1 MKLKQKILM
10 LVALPIIIM
19 GVIIFVVS
27 SVQIQAAM
35 EKQNSSGME
44 ATAISIYNTYNTP
57 KGNYRLD
64 EKGDFKKGNTMNI
77 SQSMDIVDSVKGSGM
92 EVTVY
97 YGTQQMISSVMN
109 EEGERL
115 TDIPLPESV
124 ISKVLNDG
132 QGVFLADININGK
145 SYSAYY
151 YPIID
156 ISDQPPVGVIMVSS
170 LRSELTKSIQSVQ
183 FSILLVTVG
192 MIAVCV
198 IIGIFVVNFLIKA
211 LNKGV
216 KIVDEIS
223 AGNLTVHV
231 DNKLLNRKDELGNMS
246 RSVHALREELIN
258 ILSTIQQHSNTLMD
272 AASHLKASAQNS
284 TGMVEQVER
293 AVQEIA
299 TGAGSQA
306 EETQHATENVVIMGN
321 MVEETK
327 EEAITLNK
335 NADVMKESGA
345 EASRTLDELNRI
357 NDKAKDAIEV
367 IYKQT
372 NMTNDS
378 AEKIKEA
385 TQLITSIADE
395 TGLLSL
401 NATIEAA
408 RAGES
413 GRGFAVVA
421 AQIQKLSEQTNESAK
436 QIEDIVAA
444 LIQNSNHAVE
454 TMDEVKEI
462 MDKQSEHVQKTD
474 AIFSEVQKGIDDSI
488 QGVNQIHD
496 KTQQLDEV
504 RSSVVDIVQNLTA
517 IAEENAA
524 STQETSASTTEV
536 NNIMNEIAEDADKLN
551 VIAEE
556 LNDCMKIFRL

>member
-10 LVALPIIIM
+10 LVALPIIAM
-19 GVIIFVVS
+19 GVIIFAVS
-27 SVQIQAAM
+27 SAQIQNAM
-35 EKQNSSGME
+35 QDQNSSGME

-64 EKGDFKKGNTMNI
+64 ENGLFKKGNTMNI
-77 SQSMDIVDSVKGSGM
+77 SESEAIVDSVKGSGM
-92 EVTVY
+92 EVSVY
-97 YGTQQMISSVMN
+97 YNTDLMISSLMDAN
-109 EEGERL
+109 GERL
-115 TDIPLPESV
+115 TDIPVPEYVTKSIFTDAAGIFV
-124 ISKVLNDG
+124 PSMT
-132 QGVFLADININGK
+132 INGK
-145 SYSAYY
+145 TYSAYY

-156 ISDQPPVGVIMVSS
+156 TSDKPPVGIIMVSS

-183 FSILLVTVG
+183 FTILLVTLV
-192 MIAVCV
+192 MIVICM
-198 IIGIFVVNFLIKA
+198 IIGILVVNLLIKA
-211 LNKGV
+211 LNKGIR
-216 KIVDEIS
+216 IVDEIS
-223 AGNLTVHV
+223 TGNLTVSV
-231 DNKLLNRKDELGNMS
+231 NSKLLKRKDELGNMS
-246 RSVHALREELIN
+246 RSVHALREELMK
-258 ILSTIQQHSNTLMD
+258 ILSTIQEHSNILIE
-272 AASHLKASAQNS
+272 AAAHLKTAAQNS
-284 TGMVEQVER
+284 NGMVEQVER

-306 EETQHATENVVIMGN
+306 EETQHATENVVVMGN

-327 EEAITLNK
+327 EEAVSLNK

-345 EASRTLDELNRI
+345 EASRTLVELNRI
-357 NDKAKDAIEV
+357 NDRAKEAIEV

-474 AIFSEVQKGIDDSI
+474 EIFQEVQKGIDDSI
-488 QGVNQIHD
+488 QGVNQIHE

-504 RSSVVDIVQNLTA
+504 RSNVVDIVQNLTA

-536 NNIMNEIAEDADKLN
+536 NNIMNEIAQDADKLN
-551 VIAEE
+551 AIAEE

>member
-10 LVALPIIIM
+10 LVVAPIIIM
-19 GVIIFVVS
+19 GIIIFVVS
-27 SVQIQAAM
+27 SYQIQSAM
-35 EKQNSSGME
+35 EKQNSAGMQ

-64 EKGDFKKGNTMNI
+64 ENGVFKKGNTMNI
-77 SQSMDIVDSVKGSGM
+77 TESTEIVDSVDATGM

-97 YGTQQMISSVMN
+97 YETQLTITSMTN
-109 EEGERL
+109 AAGERL
-115 TDIPLPESV
+115 ADIPLSENVVTSV
-124 ISKVLNDG
+124 LTNG
-132 QGVFLADININGK
+132 QGIFVSSVTIDGK
-145 SYSAYY
+145 DYSAYY

-156 ISDQPPVGVIMVSS
+156 TTDKPPVGIIMVSR
-170 LRSELTKSIQSVQ
+170 LRSDLTESIMKVQMTVLFVTIAMIVICSVVGA
-183 FSILLVTVG
+183 LVVS
-192 MIAVCV
+192 M
-198 IIGIFVVNFLIKA
+198 LIKG
-211 LNKGV
+211 LNKGI

-223 AGNLTVHV
+223 TGNLTISV
-231 DNKLLNRKDELGNMS
+231 DDKLLKRKDEIGNMS

-258 ILSTIQQHSNTLMD
+258 ILSTIQQHSNTLID
-272 AASHLKASAQNS
+272 SAANLKATAEHS

-306 EETQHATENVVIMGN
+306 EETQNATENVVVMGN

-345 EASRTLDELNRI
+345 EASRTLEELNRI
-357 NDKAKDAIEV
+357 NVRAKEAIEV

-372 NMTNDS
+372 NVTNES

-385 TQLITSIADE
+385 TELITSIADE

-474 AIFSEVQKGIDDSI
+474 AIFNEVQKGIDDSI
-488 QGVNQIHD
+488 HGVNQIHD

-524 STQETSASTTEV
+524 STEETSASTTEV
-536 NNIMNEIAEDADKLN
+536 NSMMNEIAKDADKLN
-551 VIAEE
+551 IIAEE
-556 LNDCMKIFRL
+556 LNDCMKIFRM

>member
-10 LVALPIIIM
+10 LVVAPILVMGIIIF
-19 GVIIFVVS
+19 IVS
-27 SVQIQAAM
+27 SYQIQGAM
-35 EKQNSSGME
+35 EDQNSAGME

-57 KGNYRLD
+57 KGNYRID
-64 EKGDFKKGNTMNI
+64 ENGIFKKGNTMNI
-77 SQSMDIVDSVKGSGM
+77 TESTDIVDSVDSTGM
-92 EVTVY
+92 EVSVY
-97 YGTQQMISSVMN
+97 YGTQLNITSLTN
-109 EEGERL
+109 AAGERL
-115 TDIPLPESV
+115 TDIPVSESV
-124 ISKVLNDG
+124 SNVVLTSAE
-132 QGVFLADININGK
+132 GVFVSSVTIDGK
-145 SYSAYY
+145 EYCAYY

-156 ISDQPPVGVIMVSS
+156 TSDKPPVGMIMISR
-170 LRSELTKSIQSVQ
+170 LRSDLTDSILKVQ
-183 FSILLVTVG
+183 MTILLVAIAMVVACSVVG
-192 MIAVCV
+192 A
-198 IIGIFVVNFLIKA
+198 FVVNMLIKG
-211 LNKGV
+211 LNKGI

-223 AGNLTVHV
+223 TGNLTVSV
-231 DNKLLNRKDELGNMS
+231 DQKLLKRKDEIGNMS
-246 RSVHALREELIN
+246 RSVHSLREELIN
-258 ILSTIQQHSNTLMD
+258 IISTIQNHSNTLIES
-272 AASHLKASAQNS
+272 AANLKSSAEHS
-284 TGMVEQVER
+284 AGMVEQVER

-306 EETQHATENVVIMGN
+306 EETQNATENVVVMGN

-335 NADVMKESGA
+335 NADIMKQSGA
-345 EASRTLDELNRI
+345 EASRTLEELNRI
-357 NDKAKDAIEV
+357 NEKTKEAIDV

-372 NMTNDS
+372 NVTNES

-385 TQLITSIADE
+385 TELITSIADE

-474 AIFSEVQKGIDDSI
+474 EIFSEVQRGIDDSI
-488 QGVNQIHD
+488 NGVNQIHE
-496 KTQQLDEV
+496 KTLQLDEV

-524 STQETSASTTEV
+524 STEETSASTTEV
-536 NNIMNEIAEDADKLN
+536 NSIMNAIAKDADKLN

-556 LNDCMKIFRL
+556 LNDCMKIFRI

>member
-10 LVALPIIIM
+10 LVVAPILVM
-19 GVIIFVVS
+19 GIIIFVVS
-27 SVQIQAAM
+27 SFQIQGAM
-35 EKQNSSGME
+35 EDQNSAGME

-57 KGNYRLD
+57 KGNYRID
-64 EKGDFKKGNTMNI
+64 ENGIFKKGNTMNI
-77 SQSMDIVDSVKGSGM
+77 TESTDIVDSVESTGM
-92 EVTVY
+92 EVSVY
-97 YGTQQMISSVMN
+97 YGSQLNITSLTN
-109 EEGERL
+109 AAGERL
-115 TDIPLPESV
+115 TDIPVSESV
-124 ISKVLNDG
+124 ANAVLTNAE
-132 QGVFLADININGK
+132 GVFVPSISIDGK
-145 SYSAYY
+145 EYCAYY

-156 ISDQPPVGVIMVSS
+156 TTDKPPVGMIMISR
-170 LRSELTKSIQSVQ
+170 LRSDLTDSILKVQ
-183 FSILLVTVG
+183 MTILLVAVVMVVACAAVG
-192 MIAVCV
+192 VL
-198 IIGIFVVNFLIKA
+198 VVNMLIKG
-211 LNKGV
+211 LNKGI

-223 AGNLTVHV
+223 TGNLTVSV
-231 DNKLLNRKDELGNMS
+231 DQKLLKRKDEIGNMS
-246 RSVHALREELIN
+246 RSVHSLREELIN
-258 ILSTIQQHSNTLMD
+258 IISTIQNHSNTLIES
-272 AASHLKASAQNS
+272 AANLKSSAENS
-284 TGMVEQVER
+284 AGMVEQVER

-306 EETQHATENVVIMGN
+306 EETQNATENVVVMGN

-335 NADVMKESGA
+335 NADIMKQSGA
-345 EASRTLDELNRI
+345 EASRTLEELNRI
-357 NDKAKDAIEV
+357 NEKTKEAIDV

-372 NMTNDS
+372 NVTNES

-385 TQLITSIADE
+385 TELITSIADE

-474 AIFSEVQKGIDDSI
+474 AIFSEVQRGIDDSI
-488 QGVNQIHD
+488 NGVNQIHE

-524 STQETSASTTEV
+524 STEETSASTTEV
-536 NNIMNEIAEDADKLN
+536 NSIMNAIAKDADKLN

-556 LNDCMKIFRL
+556 LNDCMKIFRI